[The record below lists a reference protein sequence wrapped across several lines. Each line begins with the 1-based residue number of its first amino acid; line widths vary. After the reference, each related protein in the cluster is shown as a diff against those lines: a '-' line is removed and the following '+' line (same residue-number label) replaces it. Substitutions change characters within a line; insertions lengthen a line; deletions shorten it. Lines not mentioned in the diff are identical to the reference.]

1 MRSTRAAQG
10 FTLVELML
18 AALVGCLL
26 CSVAFQLLF
35 AETRQG
41 GSLAESL
48 QLKQWQRRTLQLL
61 KGDLEH
67 ASSLQLDP
75 DVSVEWPCALAD
87 RQPKL
92 AITPRDGSGSVVY
105 SLGPAPS
112 AIWRGDVLMRCGP
125 AFDLHGGIRRGSR
138 YQNRVVLDGMDDF
151 QLHQPLGLPVL
162 QIQLE
167 QRTAWEARSVP
178 REWVNRLLAR
188 APAGKR

>member
-18 AALVGCLL
+18 AALLGTFL
-26 CSVAFQLLF
+26 CGVMFQLLF

-41 GSLAESL
+41 GALAETL
-48 QLKQWQRRTLQLL
+48 QLKQWQRRTLELL
-61 KGDLEH
+61 KGDLGR
-67 ASSLQLDP
+67 ASSWQIAPDP
-75 DVSVEWPCALAD
+75 SGSWPCALAA

-92 AITPRDGSGSVVY
+92 AITPRDGSAPLLY

-125 AFDLHGGIRRGSR
+125 AFDLQGEIRSGSR
-138 YQNRVVLDGMDDF
+138 YQNRVVLDGVDRF
-151 QLHQPLGLPVL
+151 QLNQPLGLPVL

-167 QRTAWEARSVP
+167 QRTGQGGRVFSQGV
-178 REWVNRLLAR
+178 
-188 APAGKR
+188 G